1 MKALLWNILLALV
14 WIMVTGTFTFLN
26 LIFGMVIAYFVLW
39 VVRRALGKTTYFGKF
54 LVVSA
59 FLAYFL
65 KELVVSALRVAYDV
79 VTPKNYMKPA
89 IVAIPLTL
97 SSDIGLTLLA
107 NMITL
112 TPGTL
117 SLDISDDRRTLYVHA
132 MYCEDPDAFRNG
144 IKNNYES
151 RILELLR

>member
-1 MKALLWNILLALV
+1 MKALLWNILLALI
-14 WIMVTGTFTFLN
+14 WIMVTGAFTFPN
-26 LIFGMVIAYFVLW
+26 LVFGLVAAYFVLW
-39 VVRRALGKTTYFGKF
+39 VLRQALGETTYFSKVWVAGSF
-54 LVVSA
+54 L
-59 FLAYFL
+59 LYFI

-79 VTPKNYMKPA
+79 VTPQNYMRPA

-97 SSDIGLTLLA
+97 SSNLGLTLLA

-117 SLDISDDRRTLYVHA
+117 SLDISDDRKTLYVHA
-132 MYCEDPDAFRNG
+132 MYCKDPEKFRAE
-144 IKNNYES
+144 IKNNYEA